1 MSKKDLFAPSIVLVC
16 ICLVA
21 ALLLAFTYQVTAP
34 TIAENEIK
42 AANEARNEVMPEANG
57 EFEQVDIAELEA
69 NVDEVF
75 KATNGA
81 GYVITTS
88 TKGFGGAIKVMTAI
102 DNDGNILKVKV
113 TDASDETP
121 GLGSKTTS
129 EAWFTDQFAG
139 KSEVTDFQAITGAS
153 FSSRGVYNGVQA
165 ALAQFAAL

>member
-34 TIAENEIK
+34 TIAENAIK

-57 EFEQVDIAELEA
+57 EFEQVEIAELAA
-69 NVDEVF
+69 NVDEVY

-88 TKGFGGAIKVMTAI
+88 TKGFGGDIKVMTAL

-121 GLGSKTTS
+121 GLGSKTTT

-139 KSEVTDFQAITGAS
+139 KSEVTDYQAITGAS
-153 FSSRGVYNGVQA
+153 FSSRGVYNGVAA

>member
-42 AANEARNEVMPEANG
+42 AANEARNDVMPEANG

-121 GLGSKTTS
+121 GLGSKTTT

>member
-34 TIAENEIK
+34 KIAENEIK

-113 TDASDETP
+113 TDASNETP
-121 GLGSKTTS
+121 GLGSKTAS
-129 EAWFTDQFAG
+129 EATFTDQFAG

-153 FSSRGVYNGVQA
+153 FSSRGVYNGVLA